1 MALKKDKML
10 KVTWHSNSDIRIEEL
25 QIPQPND
32 GEMLVEV
39 ISCGLCGSDLLEW
52 YRLPRAPFTPGHEVT
67 GEIVEVG
74 KKVTNF
80 SQGQKVV
87 IVPKIPCRECHYC
100 QKGAFSS
107 CSAISERLPGAFA
120 KYIVIPESIVIR
132 GVYPLPDNMT
142 SDQGTF
148 TEPLACAIQAQK
160 RAKVATGQSI
170 MVFGCGTAGLLHI
183 KLAKFNNC
191 AITAVDINPDRLN
204 FAEKIGA
211 DVTLNPNTHKV
222 PKMVE
227 RQADVVII
235 CTSALPAIEDAW
247 KCVDKGGYV
256 VFFAVPEIDSLTI
269 PIQTLWLNNIDL
281 VFSYYCGPL
290 EISEALVLLNT
301 GKIEVDDLISH
312 RLPLSDIDKAY
323 QLAIDAKDSFKVII
337 EP

>member
-1 MALKKDKML
+1 
-10 KVTWHSNSDIRIEEL
+10 
-25 QIPQPND
+25 
-32 GEMLVEV
+32 
-39 ISCGLCGSDLLEW
+39 
-52 YRLPRAPFTPGHEVT
+52 
-67 GEIVEVG
+67 
-74 KKVTNF
+74 
-80 SQGQKVV
+80 
-87 IVPKIPCRECHYC
+87 
-100 QKGAFSS
+100 
-107 CSAISERLPGAFA
+107 
-120 KYIVIPESIVIR
+120 
-132 GVYPLPDNMT
+132 
-142 SDQGTF
+142 
-148 TEPLACAIQAQK
+148 
-160 RAKVATGQSI
+160 
-170 MVFGCGTAGLLHI
+170 LHI